1 MGRASPWLP
10 GRARFS
16 HALAARVGGQVTT
29 ISATG
34 AHSTSAG
41 GVRAKRAPD
50 RETRF
55 VARINHA
62 RGCVGHRRAARD
74 NRSSQQQGRA
84 CFFKVDVMRAAQVW
98 FTWQRRSPSV
108 SSPVGSFRKMG
119 RRQTRGWCGSWPS
132 TRRFVHPVE
141 TRHIQPGE
149 MSAFEPFCRGVAK
162 FPKREAVR
170 CCTHDSNVPKSSG
183 VTPLE
188 TRPCFGS
195 RRLSSD
201 PSISSSRGF
210 SGRTFIYL

>member
-1 MGRASPWLP
+1 MVAGARALFARARSPRGRAGDDHLRN
-10 GRARFS
+10 GRAQ
-16 HALAARVGGQVTT
+16 H
-29 ISATG
+29 
-34 AHSTSAG
+34 
-41 GVRAKRAPD
+41 VRGRRASKTCPGPGKPL
-50 RETRF
+50 
-55 VARINHA
+55 VARISHA

-119 RRQTRGWCGSWPS
+119 RRQTRGSCGSWPS

-170 CCTHDSNVPKSSG
+170 CCTPRLQCAEVIRGYAPGDASVLRLKA
-183 VTPLE
+183 PLI
-188 TRPCFGS
+188 RP
-195 RRLSSD
+195 
-201 PSISSSRGF
+201 INQ
-210 SGRTFIYL
+210 